1 MTHDG
6 FRGVFPYLVSP
17 IDERGRVRDAVLTR
31 LVDDLIGAGVH
42 GLTPLGSTGE
52 FAYLNRE
59 QRHRIVE
66 VVVQATRRRVPVVA
80 GVAATTIADAVEQVK
95 AYDALGVDGILGI
108 LEAYF
113 PLTEDGVVDYFTA
126 MANAT
131 ALPVVLYTNPQFQ
144 RSDLTLPAIERL
156 TRVDNIR
163 YLKDASSDT
172 GRLLS
177 IINAVGDR
185 IRVFSASAHIPAC
198 VMLIGGVG
206 WMAGPACVVPRRSV
220 QLYNLCRAGKW
231 EEAMRLQRSLW
242 RINRVFARYNLA
254 ACIKGGLELQGY
266 EVGAPLPPQTPL
278 SETGRTEIKG
288 VLADLGALEIVRA
301 ARQMTTPNP
310 N

>member
-1 MTHDG
+1 MNQTEFH
-6 FRGVFPYLVSP
+6 GVFPYLVSP
-17 IDERGRVRDAVLTR
+17 VDETGSVKDAVLAR

-52 FAYLNRE
+52 FAYLNRA

-66 VVVQATRRRVPVVA
+66 VVVQAARRRVPVVA
-80 GVAATTIADAVEQVK
+80 GVASTTIADAVDQVK

-113 PLTEDGVVDYFTA
+113 PITEDGVVSYFTA
-126 MANAT
+126 IANAT

-144 RSDLTLPAIERL
+144 RSDLSLQAIERL
-156 TRVDNIR
+156 AKVDNIR

-206 WMAGPACVVPRRSV
+206 WMAGPACVVPRQSV
-220 QLYNLCRAGKW
+220 QLYDLCRAGEW
-231 EEAMRLQRSLW
+231 GEAIQLQRRLW
-242 RINRVFARYNLA
+242 RINRVFAKYNLA

-266 EVGAPLPPQTPL
+266 EVGAPLPPQTAL
-278 SETGRTEIKG
+278 SEAGRAEIKS
-288 VLADLGALEIVRA
+288 VLADLER
-301 ARQMTTPNP
+301 
-310 N
+310 

>member
-6 FRGVFPYLVSP
+6 FCGVFPYLVSP
-17 IDERGRVRDAVLTR
+17 IDERGRVKGPVLTH
-31 LVDDLIGAGVH
+31 LVNDLIDSGVH

-52 FAYLNRE
+52 FAYLNRD

-66 VVVQATRRRVPVVA
+66 VIVQATGCRVPVVA
-80 GVAATTIADAVEQVK
+80 GVAATTIADAVEQVR
-95 AYDALGVDGILGI
+95 AYERLGVDGILAI

-113 PLTEDGVVDYFTA
+113 PLTENGVVDYFTA
-126 MANAT
+126 VANAT
-131 ALPVVLYTNPQFQ
+131 AVPVVLYTNPQFQ

-156 TRVDNIR
+156 TKINNIR

-206 WMAGPACVVPRRSV
+206 WMAGPACVVPRQSV
-220 QLYNLCRAGKW
+220 QLYNLCRSGKW
-231 EEAMRLQRSLW
+231 EAAMQLQRSLW
-242 RINRVFARYNLA
+242 RMNRAFAKYNLA

-266 EVGAPLPPQTPL
+266 EVGAPLPPQAPL
-278 SETGRTEIKG
+278 SEAGHAEIKS
-288 VLADLGALEIVRA
+288 VLANLGALEP
-301 ARQMTTPNP
+301 ARPRGD
-310 N
+310 